1 MANYY
6 N

>member
-6 N
+6 E